1 MKVPSCPSLSGFIPF
16 PFSLA
21 GGASPSLCLRNDNH
35 LFRQTDLTSLLG
47 MKCRPDPS
55 LPPQEKNM
63 NVNTPAPGIEVLA
76 LAEWHLLAS
85 LGRLRMSQNIVAS
98 LGVHKKGWRQSS
110 PIQVRLSVEDR
121 TFFFFFSF
129 SAFFLSALP
138 VRTSQLSEC
147 CGHLKKPWGKK
158 QWQTNGKKSEDKI
171 RGRMRL
177 PEKEDTQHHPLL
189 PVACPC
195 LLPSLPLA
203 SPFSIFLTYAS
214 EIRDCHQGH

>member
-121 TFFFFFSF
+121 TFFFFF
-129 SAFFLSALP
+129 L
-138 VRTSQLSEC
+138 
-147 CGHLKKPWGKK
+147 
-158 QWQTNGKKSEDKI
+158 
-171 RGRMRL
+171 
-177 PEKEDTQHHPLL
+177 
-189 PVACPC
+189 
-195 LLPSLPLA
+195 SLP
-203 SPFSIFLTYAS
+203 FSSRPSRLELLSSQSVVDTWKSLEEKNNGRQMAKKVKTKLEGGWGYQKRKIHNTTLS
-214 EIRDCHQGH
+214 CL